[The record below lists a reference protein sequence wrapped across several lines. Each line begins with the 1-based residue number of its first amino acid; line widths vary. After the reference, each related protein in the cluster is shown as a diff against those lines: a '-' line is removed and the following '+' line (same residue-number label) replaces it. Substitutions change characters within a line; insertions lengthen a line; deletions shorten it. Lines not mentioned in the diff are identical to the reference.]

1 MAEEQYFDEFNT
13 GPPGHSLTEDNS
25 KWPWGR
31 PPEMV
36 DPDQAMDSLVDK
48 LMDPRKKQEMFKL
61 LMVGVS
67 VEVIVEGMLF
77 QAFRDGRFTP
87 DVGLL
92 IKGPLGIV
100 IADMAE
106 EDNIPYRLFEN
117 DNALDEG
124 VMDDKT
130 FVQMM
135 KDNNP
140 QMFEYIRENL
150 NAAIREGNAPK
161 EPSFMDM
168 DRGGEE

>member
-13 GPPGHSLTEDNS
+13 APPGHSLTEDNS

-31 PPEMV
+31 PPEMA
-36 DPDQAMDSLVDK
+36 DPDQALDTLIDK
-48 LMDPRKKQEMFKL
+48 LMKPRRKQEMFKL

-67 VEVIVEGMLF
+67 VEVIVEGILF
-77 QAFRDGRFTP
+77 QAFRDGKFMP

-106 EDNIPYRLFEN
+106 EENIPYRLFEN
-117 DNALDEG
+117 DNTLDEG
-124 VMDDKT
+124 DMDDKT

-140 QMFEYIRENL
+140 QMFEYVRENL

>member
-13 GPPGHSLTEDNS
+13 APPGHSLTEDNS

-124 VMDDKT
+124 DMDDQT

>member
-1 MAEEQYFDEFNT
+1 MAEEQYYEEFNT
-13 GPPGHSLTEDNS
+13 APPGHSLTEDNS

-117 DNALDEG
+117 DNTLDEG
-124 VMDDKT
+124 DMDDKT

>member
-1 MAEEQYFDEFNT
+1 VAEEPYFDEFNT
-13 GPPGHSLTEDNS
+13 APPGHSLTEDNS

-31 PPEMV
+31 PPEMA
-36 DPDQAMDSLVDK
+36 DPDQALDTLIDK
-48 LMDPRKKQEMFKL
+48 WMKPRRKQEMFKL

-67 VEVIVEGMLF
+67 VEVIVEGILF
-77 QAFRDGRFTP
+77 QAFRDGKFMP

-92 IKGPLGIV
+92 IKGPLGIM

-106 EDNIPYRLFEN
+106 EENIPYRLFEN
-117 DNALDEG
+117 DNTLEEG
-124 VMDDKT
+124 DMDDKT

-140 QMFEYIRENL
+140 QMFEYVRENL

-161 EPSFMDM
+161 EPSFMNM
-168 DRGGEE
+168 DREGEE

>member
-1 MAEEQYFDEFNT
+1 MAEEQYYEEFNT
-13 GPPGHSLTEDNS
+13 APPGHSLTEDNS

-36 DPDQAMDSLVDK
+36 DPDQALDSLIDK
-48 LMDPRKKQEMFKL
+48 LMDPRKKQELFKL

-67 VEVIVEGMLF
+67 VEVIVEGTLF

-92 IKGPLGIV
+92 LKGPLGII

-106 EDNIPYRLFEN
+106 EENIPYRLFEN
-117 DNALDEG
+117 DNTLEEGDMDEQ
-124 VMDDKT
+124 T

-140 QMFEYIRENL
+140 QMFEYVRENL
-150 NAAIREGNAPK
+150 NAAIRAGNAPQ
-161 EPSFMDM
+161 EPSFMNM
-168 DRGGEE
+168 DREGEE

>member
-1 MAEEQYFDEFNT
+1 
-13 GPPGHSLTEDNS
+13 
-25 KWPWGR
+25 
-31 PPEMV
+31 
-36 DPDQAMDSLVDK
+36 
-48 LMDPRKKQEMFKL
+48 MFKL

-124 VMDDKT
+124 DMDDQT

>member
-1 MAEEQYFDEFNT
+1 VAEEQYFDEFNT
-13 GPPGHSLTEDNS
+13 APPGHSLTEDNS

-124 VMDDKT
+124 DMDDQT

>member
-1 MAEEQYFDEFNT
+1 VAEERYDDFNVA
-13 GPPGHSLTEDNS
+13 PAGHSLTEDNS
-25 KWPWGR
+25 KWAWGQ
-31 PPEMV
+31 PPQMV
-36 DPDQAMDSLVDK
+36 DPDQAMDSLVDS
-48 LMDPRKKQEMFKL
+48 LMDPSKKQEMFKL
-61 LMVGVS
+61 LMVGIS
-67 VEVIVEGMLF
+67 VEVIVEGLLF
-77 QAFRDGRFTP
+77 QAFRDGKFTP

-92 IKGPLGIV
+92 LKGPLAIV
-100 IADMAE
+100 ISDMAE
-106 EDNIPYRLFEN
+106 EENIPYRLFQN
-117 DNALDEG
+117 DDTLDEG
-124 VMDDKT
+124 EMDDRT

>member
-13 GPPGHSLTEDNS
+13 APPGHSLTEDNS

-106 EDNIPYRLFEN
+106 EENIPYRLFEN

-124 VMDDKT
+124 DMDDKT

>member
-13 GPPGHSLTEDNS
+13 APPGHSLTEDNS

-92 IKGPLGIV
+92 
-100 IADMAE
+100 
-106 EDNIPYRLFEN
+106 
-117 DNALDEG
+117 
-124 VMDDKT
+124 
-130 FVQMM
+130 
-135 KDNNP
+135 
-140 QMFEYIRENL
+140 EYIRENL
-150 NAAIREGNAPK
+150 NAAIREGNRPK